1 MRTYRVAIVGLGRMG
16 STIDDEH
23 PGLSPYSI
31 AAATRASD
39 RLELVAGS
47 DLIAERRDA
56 FGARWGIDSLYQD
69 YVEMIE
75 RERPDLVAVCTRATS
90 LPKPHDRAPS
100 SDFREDAHAEIGAR
114 VAEAGVPMVY
124 LEKAISNTI
133 RGADSLLEACRRNGT
148 VFNSGVL
155 RRFCSWADVTRA
167 AIEEG
172 RIGEPQVVA
181 HFGGGSLMH
190 SHVHSID
197 TISYL
202 LGDPG
207 VAAVRGEIL
216 PRETRIV
223 GNRIDEDP
231 RAAFH
236 IVFAN
241 GVEAYSVPGGTAETE
256 VIGTEGSIRTLNTLD
271 GGEASVRIRSS
282 RGRSV
287 SEWEPVPVPPVAG
300 DSPVVA
306 CLGDL
311 VDSYES
317 GRPTKANVE
326 SSHGVAEA
334 LLAVP
339 ESHRQGGVLGYAS
352 GREPGPVC
360 LPRLGVRGGRTR
372 GSAPTAQ
379 TRW

>member
-1 MRTYRVAIVGLGRMG
+1 MRTYRVAIIGLGRMG

-31 AAATRASD
+31 AAATRAND

-47 DLIAERRDA
+47 DLIADRREA
-56 FGARWGIDSLYQD
+56 FGARWGIDALYLD
-69 YVEMIE
+69 YMEMIE

-155 RRFCSWADVTRA
+155 RRFCSWADVTRG

-241 GVEAYSVPGGTAETE
+241 GVEAYSVPGGPAETE
-256 VIGTEGSIRTLNTLD
+256 VVGTEGSVRTLNTLD
-271 GGEASVRIRSS
+271 GGEASVRHPVRHGGGPCPSGSPYWCRRSPGAARWWHAWTTWS
-282 RGRSV
+282 TPTNRGVRRKRMWNRAMGWPRRFS
-287 SEWEPVPVPPVAG
+287 PFQRATGRAG
-300 DSPVVA
+300 M
-306 CLGDL
+306 
-311 VDSYES
+311 
-317 GRPTKANVE
+317 
-326 SSHGVAEA
+326 
-334 LLAVP
+334 
-339 ESHRQGGVLGYAS
+339 GYAS

-372 GSAPTAQ
+372 GSAP
-379 TRW
+379 

>member
-1 MRTYRVAIVGLGRMG
+1 MKTYMVAIVGLGRMG

-23 PGLSPYSI
+23 PALSPYSI
-31 AAATRASD
+31 AAATQAHD
-39 RLELVAGS
+39 RLELAAGS
-47 DLIAERRDA
+47 DLIADRREA
-56 FGARWGIDSLYQD
+56 FGARWRVDALYED
-69 YVEMIE
+69 YMEIIE

-114 VAEAGVPMVY
+114 VAQMGVPMVY

-133 RGADSLLEACRRNGT
+133 RGADSLLDACSSNGT

-155 RRFCSWADVTRA
+155 RRFCGWADVTRA

-207 VAAVRGEIL
+207 IAAVRGEL
-216 PRETRIV
+216 RPRETRIAS
-223 GNRIDEDP
+223 NRIDEDP
-231 RAAFH
+231 RAMFSL
-236 IVFAN
+236 VFAN
-241 GVEAYSVPGGTAETE
+241 GVEAYSVPGGSAETE

-271 GGEASVRIRSS
+271 PAEASVQVRVS

-287 SEWEPVPVPPVAG
+287 SEWEPVPVPNAG
-300 DSPVVA
+300 SSVVA
-306 CLGDL
+306 CLTDL

-317 GRPTKANVE
+317 GRPTKANIE

-334 LLAVP
+334 LLAIP
-339 ESHRQGGVLGYAS
+339 ESHRQGGAWVDLPVAN
-352 GREPGPVC
+352 RELYVFH
-360 LPRLGVRGGRTR
+360 V
-372 GSAPTAQ
+372 
-379 TRW
+379 

>member
-1 MRTYRVAIVGLGRMG
+1 MKTYRVAIIGLGRMG

-31 AAATRASD
+31 AAATRAND

-47 DLIAERRDA
+47 DLIPDRREA

-100 SDFREDAHAEIGAR
+100 SDFREDSHAELGR
-114 VAEAGVPMVY
+114 SDPVY

-133 RGADSLLEACRRNGT
+133 RGADSLLDACRRNGT

-207 VAAVRGEIL
+207 VTAVRGEL
-216 PRETRIV
+216 RPRETRIV

-231 RAAFH
+231 RAMFNV
-236 IVFAN
+236 VFAN
-241 GVEAYSVPGGTAETE
+241 GVEAYTVPGGTAETE
-256 VIGTEGSIRTLNTLD
+256 VVGTEGSIRTLNTLD
-271 GGEASVRIRSS
+271 GAEARVQIRVS

-287 SEWEPVPVPPVAG
+287 AEWEPVPVPPIAG
-300 DSPVVA
+300 GSPVVA
-306 CLGDL
+306 CLDDL

-317 GRPTKANVE
+317 RRPTKANVE
-326 SSHGVAEA
+326 SSHAVAEA
-334 LLAVP
+334 LLAIP
-339 ESHRQGGVLGYAS
+339 ESHRQGGAWVEL
-352 GREPGPVC
+352 PVANRD
-360 LPRLGVRGGRTR
+360 LYVFHV
-372 GSAPTAQ
+372 
-379 TRW
+379 

>member
-1 MRTYRVAIVGLGRMG
+1 MRTYKVAIIGLGRMG

-31 AAATRASD
+31 AAATRAND

-47 DLIAERRDA
+47 DLIADRREA
-56 FGARWGIDSLYQD
+56 FGARWGIDALYLD

-155 RRFCSWADVTRA
+155 RRFCSWADVTRG

-181 HFGGGSLMH
+181 HFGRGSLMH

-231 RAAFH
+231 RAMFNV
-236 IVFAN
+236 VFAD
-241 GVEAYSVPGGTAETE
+241 GVEAYSVPGGPVETE
-256 VIGTEGSIRTLNTLD
+256 VVGTEGSIRTLNTLD

-287 SEWEPVPVPPVAG
+287 SEWEPVPVPPIAG

-339 ESHRQGGVLGYAS
+339 ESHRQGGAWVTL
-352 GREPGPVC
+352 PVENRD
-360 LPRLGVRGGRTR
+360 LYVFHV
-372 GSAPTAQ
+372 
-379 TRW
+379 

>member
-1 MRTYRVAIVGLGRMG
+1 MRTYKVAIVGLGRMG

-23 PGLSPYSI
+23 PSLSPYSI
-31 AAATRASD
+31 AAATRASE

-56 FGARWGIDSLYQD
+56 FGVRWGIDSLYQD
-69 YVEMIE
+69 YMEMIE

-100 SDFREDAHAEIGAR
+100 SDFREDAHAKIGAR
-114 VAEAGVPMVY
+114 VAEAGVPMMY

-133 RGADSLLEACRRNGT
+133 RGADSLLDTCRRNGT

-155 RRFCSWADVTRA
+155 RRFCSWADVTRG

-207 VAAVRGEIL
+207 VTAVRGEIL

-241 GVEAYSVPGGTAETE
+241 GVEAYSVPGGPAETE
-256 VIGTEGSIRTLNTLD
+256 VVGTEGSIRTLNTLD
-271 GGEASVRIRSS
+271 GAEARMQVRVS

-287 SEWEPVPVPPVAG
+287 AEWESVPVPPIAG
-300 DSPVVA
+300 GSPVVA

-334 LLAVP
+334 LLAIP
-339 ESHRQGGVLGYAS
+339 ESHRQGGAWVTL
-352 GREPGPVC
+352 PVENRD
-360 LPRLGVRGGRTR
+360 LYVFHV
-372 GSAPTAQ
+372 
-379 TRW
+379 

>member
-1 MRTYRVAIVGLGRMG
+1 MKTYRVAIIGLGRMG

-23 PGLSPYSI
+23 PSLAPYSI

-47 DLIAERRDA
+47 DLISDKRET
-56 FGARWGIDSLYQD
+56 FGTRWGIDSLYQD
-69 YVEMIE
+69 YTVMIE

-100 SDFREDAHAEIGAR
+100 REFLEDSHAEIGTR
-114 VAEAGVPMVY
+114 VAEAGVPMLY

-133 RGADSLLEACRRNGT
+133 RGADSVLEACRRNGT

-155 RRFCSWADVTRA
+155 RRFCGWADATRA
-167 AIEEG
+167 AIEKG
-172 RIGEPQVVA
+172 QVGEPQVVA
-181 HFGGGSLMH
+181 HFGTGSLMH

-207 VAAVRGEIL
+207 ITAVRGEL
-216 PRETRIV
+216 RPRETRID
-223 GNRIDEDP
+223 GNRVDEDP
-231 RAAFH
+231 RATFH
-236 IVFAN
+236 VVFAN
-241 GVEAYSVPGGTAETE
+241 GVEAYSVPGGPVETE
-256 VIGTEGSIRTLNTLD
+256 VVGTEGSIRALNTLD
-271 GGEASVRIRSS
+271 PGEASVQIRASS

-287 SEWEPVPVPPVAG
+287 PEWQPVPVPPIAQG
-300 DSPVVA
+300 SPVVA
-306 CLGDL
+306 CLNDL

-326 SSHGVAEA
+326 SSHAVAEA

-339 ESHRQGGVLGYAS
+339 ESHRQGGAWVELPVEN
-352 GREPGPVC
+352 RELYVFH
-360 LPRLGVRGGRTR
+360 V
-372 GSAPTAQ
+372 
-379 TRW
+379 

>member
-1 MRTYRVAIVGLGRMG
+1 MKTYRVAIVGLGRMG

-69 YVEMIE
+69 YMEMIE

-155 RRFCSWADVTRA
+155 RRFCGWADVTRG

-181 HFGGGSLMH
+181 HFGRGSLMH

-207 VAAVRGEIL
+207 S
-216 PRETRIV
+216 
-223 GNRIDEDP
+223 
-231 RAAFH
+231 
-236 IVFAN
+236 N
-241 GVEAYSVPGGTAETE
+241 GSPGGDSAARDQDRWQSNRR
-256 VIGTEGSIRTLNTLD
+256 GPA
-271 GGEASVRIRSS
+271 GGVPHRIRK
-282 RGRSV
+282 RR
-287 SEWEPVPVPPVAG
+287 
-300 DSPVVA
+300 
-306 CLGDL
+306 
-311 VDSYES
+311 
-317 GRPTKANVE
+317 R
-326 SSHGVAEA
+326 
-334 LLAVP
+334 
-339 ESHRQGGVLGYAS
+339 GVLGA
-352 GREPGPVC
+352 GRNG
-360 LPRLGVRGGRTR
+360 GDRGRRDGGLHQDAEHIGWR
-372 GSAPTAQ
+372 GSECAYQVVTGAVRVRVGARADAAHRRRQPGGGVPG
-379 TRW
+379 RPGRLLRVGPPDEGEHRIEPSSRRGPSRNP

>member
-1 MRTYRVAIVGLGRMG
+1 MRTYKVAIVGLGRMG

-23 PGLSPYSI
+23 PSLSPYSI
-31 AAATRASD
+31 AAATRASE

-56 FGARWGIDSLYQD
+56 FGVRWGIDSLYQD

-100 SDFREDAHAEIGAR
+100 SDFREDSHAELGTR

-207 VAAVRGEIL
+207 IAAVRGEIL
-216 PRETRIV
+216 PRKTRIV

-231 RAAFH
+231 RAMFNV
-236 IVFAN
+236 VFAN

-271 GGEASVRIRSS
+271 GAEARVQIRVS

-287 SEWEPVPVPPVAG
+287 AEWEPVPVPPIAG
-300 DSPVVA
+300 GSPVVA
-306 CLGDL
+306 CLDDL

-317 GRPTKANVE
+317 RRPTKANVE

-334 LLAVP
+334 LLAIP
-339 ESHRQGGVLGYAS
+339 ESHRQGGSWVTL
-352 GREPGPVC
+352 PVENRD
-360 LPRLGVRGGRTR
+360 LYVFHV
-372 GSAPTAQ
+372 
-379 TRW
+379 

>member
-1 MRTYRVAIVGLGRMG
+1 MKTYRVAIIGLGRMG

-23 PGLSPYSI
+23 PALAPYSI

-39 RLELVAGS
+39 RLELVAGA
-47 DLIAERRDA
+47 DLIPDRREA

-90 LPKPHDRAPS
+90 LPRPHDRAPS

-114 VAEAGVPMVY
+114 VAGAGVPMLY

-133 RGADSLLEACRRNGT
+133 RGADSLLDACRRNGT
-148 VFNSGVL
+148 VFNAGVL
-155 RRFCSWADVTRA
+155 RRFCGWADATRA

-181 HFGGGSLMH
+181 HFGTGSLMH

-207 VAAVRGEIL
+207 VTAVRGEL
-216 PRETRIV
+216 RPREARID
-223 GNRIDEDP
+223 GNRVDEDP

-236 IVFAN
+236 VVFAN
-241 GVEAYSVPGGTAETE
+241 GVEAYSVPGGPVETE
-256 VIGTEGSIRTLNTLD
+256 VVGTEGSIRALNTLD
-271 GGEASVRIRSS
+271 AGEARVQVRASS
-282 RGRSV
+282 RGRPLPD
-287 SEWEPVPVPPVAG
+287 WEPVPVPPTAG
-300 DSPVVA
+300 GSPVVA
-306 CLGDL
+306 CLHDL
-311 VDSYES
+311 VESYES

-339 ESHRQGGVLGYAS
+339 ESHRQGGAWVTL
-352 GREPGPVC
+352 PVENRD
-360 LPRLGVRGGRTR
+360 LYVFHV
-372 GSAPTAQ
+372 
-379 TRW
+379 

>member
-1 MRTYRVAIVGLGRMG
+1 MRQEGRVMKTYRVAIIGLGRMG

-31 AAATRASD
+31 AAAARASE

-47 DLIAERRDA
+47 DLIADRREA
-56 FGARWGIDSLYQD
+56 FGARWGIDALYHD
-69 YVEMIE
+69 YLEMIE

-90 LPKPHDRAPS
+90 LPRPHDRAPS
-100 SDFREDAHAEIGAR
+100 ADFREDAHAEIGAA
-114 VAEAGVPMVY
+114 VADAGVPMVY
-124 LEKAISNTI
+124 LEKAIANTI
-133 RGADSLLEACRRNGT
+133 MGADSLLEACRRNGT
-148 VFNSGVL
+148 VFNAGVL

-172 RIGEPQVVA
+172 RIGEPQTVA

-197 TISYL
+197 TVSYL

-207 VAAVRGEIL
+207 ITAVRGEIL
-216 PRETRIV
+216 PRETRIA

-236 IVFAN
+236 IAFAN

-256 VIGTEGSIRTLNTLD
+256 VVGTEGTIRTLNTLD
-271 GGEASVRIRSS
+271 PGEARVWLRAS

-287 SEWEPVPVPPVAG
+287 SDWEPVPVPNSG
-300 DSPVVA
+300 SSVVA
-306 CLGDL
+306 CLADL
-311 VDSYES
+311 VDSHES
-317 GRPTKANVE
+317 GRPTKANIE
-326 SSHGVAEA
+326 SSHAVAEA

-339 ESHRQGGVLGYAS
+339 ESHRQGGAWVTL
-352 GREPGPVC
+352 PVANRD
-360 LPRLGVRGGRTR
+360 LYVFHV
-372 GSAPTAQ
+372 
-379 TRW
+379 

>member
-1 MRTYRVAIVGLGRMG
+1 MKTYRVAIIGLGRMG

-23 PGLSPYSI
+23 PSLAPYSI
-31 AAATRASD
+31 AAATRAND

-47 DLIAERRDA
+47 DLIAERREA
-56 FGARWGIDSLYQD
+56 FGARWGIDSIYQD
-69 YVEMIE
+69 YMEMIE

-100 SDFREDAHAEIGAR
+100 ADFREDAHAELGAA
-114 VAEAGVPMVY
+114 VAEAGVPMLY

-155 RRFCSWADVTRA
+155 RRFCGWADATRA
-167 AIEEG
+167 AIEQG

-207 VAAVRGEIL
+207 VAAVRGEL
-216 PRETRIV
+216 RPRETRIH
-223 GNRIDEDP
+223 GNRVDEDP
-231 RAAFH
+231 RATFH
-236 IVFAN
+236 LVLAN
-241 GVEAYSVPGGTAETE
+241 GVEAYSLPGGTAETE
-256 VIGTEGSIRTLNTLD
+256 VIGTEGSIRASNTLD
-271 GGEASVRIRSS
+271 GTEARVQVRVS
-282 RGRSV
+282 RERSV
-287 SEWEPVPVPPVAG
+287 SEWASVPVPPIAG
-300 DSPVVA
+300 GSPVVA
-306 CLGDL
+306 CLNDL

-334 LLAVP
+334 LLAIP
-339 ESHRQGGVLGYAS
+339 ESHRQGGAWVQL
-352 GREPGPVC
+352 PVENRD
-360 LPRLGVRGGRTR
+360 LYVFHV
-372 GSAPTAQ
+372 
-379 TRW
+379 